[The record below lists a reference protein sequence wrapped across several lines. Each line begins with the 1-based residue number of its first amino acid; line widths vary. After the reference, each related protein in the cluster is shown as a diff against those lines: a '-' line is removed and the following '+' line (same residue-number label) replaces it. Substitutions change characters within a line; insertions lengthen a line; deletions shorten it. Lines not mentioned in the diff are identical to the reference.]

1 MTQLKAY
8 FIALGGDLGSLLSNS
23 NSVFDKMIIANFNT
37 HLSLTLLSNPSLTEK
52 YPNYRRFMQDF
63 MRSAGLPSQEDQ
75 EAMVGGAASKDSRL
89 EALLRARDF
98 MRQLI

>member
-1 MTQLKAY
+1 
-8 FIALGGDLGSLLSNS
+8 
-23 NSVFDKMIIANFNT
+23 
-37 HLSLTLLSNPSLTEK
+37 
-52 YPNYRRFMQDF
+52 MQDF

-98 MRQLI
+98 MRQLIEKEEQETT